1 MTTDNKEKLERFAR
15 QLRKLTFPT
24 SPISIDLTRFV
35 AAAIEGYLRGDHK
48 SLDSAFGLTAKR
60 GAPRRQDDEHE
71 KLARRVFTLREL
83 DDKSWWEV
91 MNELAT
97 EGNILD
103 ERTIRGIYRE
113 KVEWAYIKHLQE
125 RIDEELDNEGGGNK

>member
-1 MTTDNKEKLERFAR
+1 MTTDNKERLERFAR

-35 AAAIEGYLRGDHK
+35 ATAIEGYLRGDHK
-48 SLDSAFGLTAKR
+48 SLDAAFGLTAKR

-83 DDKSWWEV
+83 EDKSWKEV
-91 MNELAT
+91 MDELAT
-97 EGNILD
+97 EDNVLD
-103 ERTIRGIYRE
+103 ERTIRGIFRE
-113 KVEWAYIKHLQE
+113 KAEWAYMKHLLE
-125 RIDEELDNEGGGNK
+125 KIAEDLGSEGGRE